1 MYIKNPFGPKQMD
14 MLAKSVSL
22 IKNIKETV
30 ISEPKGESESEQ
42 FKIIKQKD
50 NAIYNYKQ
58 DKEVLRNQLK
68 EMEQELTIIK
78 ELLED
83 ANNKLCKEGIQ

>member
-1 MYIKNPFGPKQMD
+1 MKIPKINIPVSVPLRLDYLLTGIKH
-14 MLAKSVSL
+14 L
-22 IKNIKETV
+22 IKDDYDDPTED
-30 ISEPKGESESEQ
+30 
-42 FKIIKQKD
+42 IIKQKD

-68 EMEQELTIIK
+68 EMEQELTITK